1 MSGGRTDG
9 GRTDGG
15 RTDGGRTDRGR
26 TDGGR
31 LSTPLSALVGG
42 AEVVPLSGGYSG
54 ETFLVT
60 GAGEQAVLR
69 LYARN
74 PGRAAVDHALLLRL
88 RGLLPVPRVLEA
100 STVPGGAGRPP
111 FLLLEAL
118 PGDRLDLVLPAAD
131 EALRHRLGEAV
142 AGVLT
147 LLATERMP
155 RPGLFVD
162 ERLDPEPFP
171 PGGDQL
177 GFLDAHLDTP
187 WFAGLDDAERDGLR
201 AVARQAGRLT
211 ATPARIALV
220 HADFNPKN
228 LLVDPATGGVTGVLD
243 WEFAFAGAPLTDLG
257 NLLRFETDP
266 VFAAAAA
273 GTYVDRAPDVPPN
286 WLAVA
291 RALDLFSLIE
301 LSARDTATPVVDGAR
316 AVLLATARTGTL
328 AAGRPDPL
336 P

>member
-1 MSGGRTDG
+1 MTAQ
-9 GRTDGG
+9 
-15 RTDGGRTDRGR
+15 
-26 TDGGR
+26 
-31 LSTPLSALVGG
+31 LSALVGG
-42 AEVVPLSGGYSG
+42 AQVVPLSGGYSG

-69 LYARN
+69 LYARH
-74 PGRAAVDHALLLRL
+74 PDRAAIDQALLQRL
-88 RGLLPVPRVLEA
+88 RGLLPVPQVLEA
-100 STVPGGAGRPP
+100 VTVPAGSDRPP

-131 EALRHRLGEAV
+131 EALRRRLGDAV

-162 ERLDPEPFP
+162 ASLDPAPFP
-171 PGGDQL
+171 PDAGDQRDFLEASL
-177 GFLDAHLDTP
+177 GRP
-187 WFAGLDDAERDGLR
+187 WFAGLSDGDRDGLR
-201 AVARQAGRLT
+201 AVARRASAVT
-211 ATPARIALV
+211 ATPARISLV

-243 WEFAFAGAPLTDLG
+243 WEFAYAGAPLGDLG

-266 VFAAAAA
+266 VFAAAVA
-273 GTYVDRAPDVPPN
+273 GTYVDRAPDVPPD
-286 WLAVA
+286 WLEVA
-291 RALDLFSLIE
+291 RALDLYAL
-301 LSARDTATPVVDGAR
+301 LDLAGRDHANPVVVAARD
-316 AVLLATARTGTL
+316 LLRATAGTRTL

>member
-1 MSGGRTDG
+1 
-9 GRTDGG
+9 
-15 RTDGGRTDRGR
+15 
-26 TDGGR
+26 
-31 LSTPLSALVGG
+31 
-42 AEVVPLSGGYSG
+42 VVPLSGGYSG

-69 LYARN
+69 LYARH
-74 PGRAAVDHALLLRL
+74 PERAAVDQALLERL

-100 STVPGGAGRPP
+100 VTLPAGTGQPP

-131 EALRHRLGEAV
+131 EPLRRRLGEAV

-155 RPGLFVD
+155 RPGLF
-162 ERLDPEPFP
+162 LDPSLDPAPFP
-171 PGGDQL
+171 PGAGDQL
-177 GFLDAHLDTP
+177 GFLEARLHTP
-187 WFAGLDDAERDGLR
+187 WFAGRSDTERDGLR
-201 AVARQAGRLT
+201 AVARRARAVT
-211 ATPARIALV
+211 AAPARIALV

-243 WEFAFAGAPLTDLG
+243 WEFAYAGAPLGDLG

-273 GTYVDRAPDVPPN
+273 GTYTDRAPDVPPD
-286 WLAVA
+286 WLEVA
-291 RALDLFSLIE
+291 RALDLYSLLDLAGRE
-301 LSARDTATPVVDGAR
+301 DANPVVTAAR
-316 AVLLATARTGTL
+316 ELLRATAHTRTL

>member
-1 MSGGRTDG
+1 MTAQ
-9 GRTDGG
+9 
-15 RTDGGRTDRGR
+15 
-26 TDGGR
+26 
-31 LSTPLSALVGG
+31 LSALVGG

-74 PGRAAVDHALLLRL
+74 PGRAAVDQALLERL
-88 RGLLPVPRVLEA
+88 RGLVPVPRVLEA
-100 STVPGGAGRPP
+100 VTVPAGTDRPP

-131 EALRHRLGEAV
+131 EPLRHRLGEAV

-155 RPGLFVD
+155 RPGFFVD
-162 ERLDPEPFP
+162 ASLDPAPFP
-171 PGGDQL
+171 PGAGDQL
-177 GFLDAHLDTP
+177 RFLEARLRTP
-187 WFAGLDDAERDGLR
+187 WFAGLTGAERAGLR
-201 AVARQAGRLT
+201 EVARRAGVVT

-220 HADFNPKN
+220 HADFTPTN

-243 WEFAFAGAPLTDLG
+243 WEYAFAGAPLGDLG

-266 VFAAAAA
+266 VFAGAAAR
-273 GTYVDRAPDVPPN
+273 TYTDRAPDVPAD
-286 WLAVA
+286 WLEVA
-291 RALDLFSLIE
+291 RALDLYSL
-301 LSARDTATPVVDGAR
+301 LDLAGRDTVNPVVSGARD
-316 AVLLATARTGTL
+316 LLHATARTRTL

-336 P
+336 R

>member
-1 MSGGRTDG
+1 MGVQ
-9 GRTDGG
+9 
-15 RTDGGRTDRGR
+15 
-26 TDGGR
+26 
-31 LSTPLSALVGG
+31 LSALVGG

-69 LYARN
+69 LYARH
-74 PGRAAVDHALLLRL
+74 PERAAVDQALLARL

-100 STVPGGAGRPP
+100 VTVPAGTGRPP

-131 EALRHRLGEAV
+131 EPLRRRLGEAV

-155 RPGLFVD
+155 RPGMFVD
-162 ERLDPEPFP
+162 ASLDPAPFP
-171 PGGDQL
+171 PDGGDQRA
-177 GFLDAHLDTP
+177 FLEARLRGR
-187 WFAGLDDAERDGLR
+187 WFSRLSETERDGLR
-201 AVARQAGRLT
+201 AVARRASAVT
-211 ATPARIALV
+211 AAPARIALV

-243 WEFAFAGAPLTDLG
+243 WEFAYAGAPLGDLG

-273 GTYVDRAPDVPPN
+273 GTYTDRAPDVPAD
-286 WLAVA
+286 WLEVA
-291 RALDLFSLIE
+291 RALDLYALLDLAARE
-301 LSARDTATPVVDGAR
+301 ATNPVVTGARD
-316 AVLLATARTGTL
+316 LLRATARTRTL
-328 AAGRPDPL
+328 AANRPDPL
-336 P
+336 A

>member
-1 MSGGRTDG
+1 MGVQ
-9 GRTDGG
+9 
-15 RTDGGRTDRGR
+15 
-26 TDGGR
+26 
-31 LSTPLSALVGG
+31 LSELVGG

-60 GAGEQAVLR
+60 GTGEQAVLR
-69 LYARN
+69 LYARR
-74 PGRAAVDHALLLRL
+74 PERAAVDQALLDRL

-100 STVPGGAGRPP
+100 VTVPAGTDRPP

-131 EALRHRLGEAV
+131 EPLRRRLGDAV

-155 RPGLFVD
+155 RPGMFVD
-162 ERLDPEPFP
+162 ASLDPAPFP
-171 PGGDQL
+171 PDGGDQRAFLEARL
-177 GFLDAHLDTP
+177 GSG
-187 WFAGLDDAERDGLR
+187 WYAGLGAAERDGLR
-201 AVARQAGRLT
+201 AVARRASAVT
-211 ATPARIALV
+211 ATPTRIALV

-243 WEFAFAGAPLTDLG
+243 WEFAYAGAPLGDLG

-273 GTYVDRAPDVPPN
+273 GTYTERAPDVPPD
-286 WLAVA
+286 WLEVA
-291 RALDLFSLIE
+291 RALDLYAL
-301 LSARDTATPVVDGAR
+301 LDLAGGDATNPVVAGARDL
-316 AVLLATARTGTL
+316 LLATARTRTL
-328 AAGRPDPL
+328 AAGRPDPIA

>member
-1 MSGGRTDG
+1 MSAQ
-9 GRTDGG
+9 
-15 RTDGGRTDRGR
+15 
-26 TDGGR
+26 
-31 LSTPLSALVGG
+31 LSALVGG

-60 GAGEQAVLR
+60 GSGDQAVLR
-69 LYARN
+69 LYARH
-74 PGRAAVDHALLLRL
+74 PERAAIDQALLQRV
-88 RGLLPVPRVLEA
+88 RGLLPVPGVLEA
-100 STVPGGAGRPP
+100 VTVPAGADRPP

-131 EALRHRLGEAV
+131 EALRRRLGEAV

-155 RPGLFVD
+155 RPGFFVD
-162 ERLDPEPFP
+162 ASLDPAPFP
-171 PGGDQL
+171 PDAGDQRD
-177 GFLDAHLDTP
+177 FLRARLRTP
-187 WFAGLDDAERDGLR
+187 WFAALTDAEREGLR
-201 AVARQAGRLT
+201 AVARRASAVT

-243 WEFAFAGAPLTDLG
+243 WEFAYAGAPLGDLG
-257 NLLRFETDP
+257 NLLRFEADP

-273 GTYVDRAPDVPPN
+273 GTYIDRAPDVPPD
-286 WLAVA
+286 WLEVA
-291 RALDLFSLIE
+291 RALDLYALLDLAGRSD
-301 LSARDTATPVVDGAR
+301 ANPVVTAAR
-316 AVLLATARTGTL
+316 ELLRATAATRTL

>member
-1 MSGGRTDG
+1 MGVQ
-9 GRTDGG
+9 
-15 RTDGGRTDRGR
+15 
-26 TDGGR
+26 
-31 LSTPLSALVGG
+31 LSALVGG

-69 LYARN
+69 LYARR
-74 PGRAAVDHALLLRL
+74 PERAAVDQALLDRV

-100 STVPGGAGRPP
+100 VTVPAGADRPP

-131 EALRHRLGEAV
+131 EPLRRRLGEAV
-142 AGVLT
+142 AGALT

-155 RPGLFVD
+155 RPGMFVD
-162 ERLDPEPFP
+162 ASLDPAPFAP
-171 PGGDQL
+171 DGGDQRAFLEARL
-177 GFLDAHLDTP
+177 GAG
-187 WFAGLDDAERDGLR
+187 WYAGLSAAERDGLR
-201 AVARQAGRLT
+201 AVARRASAVT
-211 ATPARIALV
+211 ASPARIALV

-243 WEFAFAGAPLTDLG
+243 WEFAYAGAPLGDLG

-266 VFAAAAA
+266 VFVAAAA
-273 GTYVDRAPDVPPN
+273 GTYTDRAPDVPPD
-286 WLAVA
+286 WLEVA
-291 RALDLFSLIE
+291 RALDLYAL
-301 LSARDTATPVVDGAR
+301 LDLAGRDATNPVVAGARDL
-316 AVLLATARTGTL
+316 LLATARTRTL
-328 AAGRPDPL
+328 AAGRPDPIT

>member
-1 MSGGRTDG
+1 MDAQ
-9 GRTDGG
+9 
-15 RTDGGRTDRGR
+15 
-26 TDGGR
+26 
-31 LSTPLSALVGG
+31 LSALVGG
-42 AEVVPLSGGYSG
+42 AQVVPLSGGYSG

-69 LYARN
+69 LYARH
-74 PGRAAVDHALLLRL
+74 PERAAVDQALLERL

-100 STVPGGAGRPP
+100 VTVPAGTARPP

-131 EALRHRLGEAV
+131 EPLRRRLGEAV
-142 AGVLT
+142 AGALT

-155 RPGLFVD
+155 RPGMFGD
-162 ERLDPEPFP
+162 ASLDPVPFP
-171 PGGDQL
+171 PDGGDQRH
-177 GFLDAHLDTP
+177 FLEARLARP
-187 WFAGLDDAERDGLR
+187 WFATLTATERDGLR
-201 AVARQAGRLT
+201 AVARRASVVT
-211 ATPARIALV
+211 SSPARIALV

-243 WEFAFAGAPLTDLG
+243 WEFAYAGAPLGDLG

-273 GTYVDRAPDVPPN
+273 GTYTDRAPDVPAD
-286 WLAVA
+286 WLEVA
-291 RALDLFSLIE
+291 RALDLYAL
-301 LSARDTATPVVDGAR
+301 LDLAARDAANPVVTGAR
-316 AVLLATARTGTL
+316 DLLRATANSRTL
-328 AAGRPDPL
+328 AANRPDPL